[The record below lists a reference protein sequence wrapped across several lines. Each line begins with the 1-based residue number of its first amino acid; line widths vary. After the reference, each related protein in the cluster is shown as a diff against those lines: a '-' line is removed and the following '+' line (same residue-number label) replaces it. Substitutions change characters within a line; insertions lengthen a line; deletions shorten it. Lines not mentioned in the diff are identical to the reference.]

1 MTDRPNPHLKDED
14 LDLLIAAAFEES
26 DDPDA
31 VIELEAANPAARRLR
46 TEFAQM
52 RLDLL
57 KAADIPEPQISA
69 ERLRHAIEN
78 RAVKPKVV
86 GWSWFEWTGALTLA
100 ACAMGLLVVAGN
112 IIDRES
118 RYAPAS
124 SGTTMATN
132 APVTESAPSEPVET
146 NILPEGFT
154 NSAAPDGAANP
165 PVAAN
170 NATPR
175 SETRPARPGPAP
187 RRYLAQRDSRRNL
200 DQALAGASRTMDRRS
215 DTLPPVGKT
224 GAPMT
229 LASEPEATPMAAP
242 MAAPAAAAPTPGRG
256 EVVIVGMRQD
266 PATGASEATEA
277 PKRDVVFGG

>member
-1 MTDRPNPHLKDED
+1 VNDRSNPHLKDED
-14 LDLLIAAAFEES
+14 LDLLIAAAFDES

-31 VIELEAANPAARRLR
+31 VTELEAANPAARRLR

-78 RAVKPKVV
+78 RAAKPKVV

-100 ACAMGLLVVAGN
+100 ACAIGLLVVAGN

-124 SGTTMATN
+124 TGTTMATN

-154 NSAAPDGAANP
+154 NTSTPDVPTNP

-170 NATPR
+170 NPTPR
-175 SETRPARPGPAP
+175 SETRPAP

-200 DQALAGASRTMDRRS
+200 DQALSGASRTVDRRS
-215 DTLPPVGKT
+215 ETLPPVGKT

-229 LASEPEATPMAAP
+229 LASEPEIAPMAAP
-242 MAAPAAAAPTPGRG
+242 MAAPVAAAPTPGRG

>member
-1 MTDRPNPHLKDED
+1 MNDRSNPHLKDED
-14 LDLLIAAAFEES
+14 LDLLIAAAFDES

-31 VIELEAANPAARRLR
+31 VTELEAANPAARRLR

-78 RAVKPKVV
+78 RAAKPKVV

-100 ACAMGLLVVAGN
+100 ACAIGLLVVAGN

-124 SGTTMATN
+124 TGTTMATN

-154 NSAAPDGAANP
+154 NTSTPDVPTNP

-170 NATPR
+170 NPTPR
-175 SETRPARPGPAP
+175 SETRPAP

-200 DQALAGASRTMDRRS
+200 DQALSGASRTVDRRS
-215 DTLPPVGKT
+215 ETLPPVGKT

-229 LASEPEATPMAAP
+229 LASEPEIAPMAAP
-242 MAAPAAAAPTPGRG
+242 MAAPVAAAPTPGRG